1 VRTGGQINGSR
12 YRPHDARPEE
22 DQTFKKRQ
30 PDKNE
35 IPFAPF
41 SSHVADIGADEV
53 GDVFGQFFKTLQNI
67 TL

>member
-1 VRTGGQINGSR
+1 MAAGTVRTMQDLRRTKQLKRGS
-12 YRPHDARPEE
+12 PI
-22 DQTFKKRQ
+22 
-30 PDKNE
+30 KNE

-53 GDVFGQFFKTLQNI
+53 GDVFGQFFKTLKNI

>member
-1 VRTGGQINGSR
+1 MQDQRRTKHLKRGS
-12 YRPHDARPEE
+12 PI
-22 DQTFKKRQ
+22 
-30 PDKNE
+30 KNE